1 MFVRVPS
8 RQLPQPGP
16 VNHDV
21 DQVFDELPVPAPFV
35 GGSAGVFHSQA
46 RDLLSFHH
54 PADQR
59 SCGEAY
65 RKRGRNR

>member
-16 VNHDV
+16 VNDV
-21 DQVFDELPVPAPFV
+21 DQVFSELPVLAPFV
-35 GGSAGVFHSQA
+35 VGSAGVFHSQV

-59 SCGEAY
+59 SCREAY